1 MKIKYAELALA
12 EIPRLLSSQDRNPFS
27 PSYGSFN
34 REYWHTRTKCF
45 PDSIAQFGT
54 LSLALVFAYKFPG
67 GEQYYQNKEIK
78 KWTLAGIKNWMK
90 IQHTDGSYDEFY
102 PNERGWAGPTGFLL
116 YAILRSYE
124 VLGDDFPVNLKDD
137 FFETVKR
144 SAWFLA
150 TREESGVLANHHAMA
165 LLPIYQS
172 YYHLKDRDPLFA
184 EKLLQKFNERLTVFI
199 SYCYDEGWCL
209 EYDGVDPGYLSAIVS
224 FLSKMQRY
232 MTSNEPWAK
241 KIQNII
247 DKAVDFSSFFF
258 YPNGSFG
265 GTLGSRQTLHF
276 YAHGYEL
283 QAKRNGLARV
293 MANFGL
299 ESLSQGKVV
308 PPTIQDDRYFL
319 YRTGEFLEA
328 HVDHQ
333 ENDNLSQLPW
343 QSLDNFE
350 KFFPQSKIFIK
361 NTPKY
366 YTLLNLV
373 KGGVLKVFDKESK
386 KLFFSDDGLVA
397 TLSSGKRMT
406 TQWIGEEYKVNRWD
420 KTLEVSGNFHQ
431 IPYKYFNPLTFSAFI
446 IFMVLTGWNARV
458 ADFIK
463 GVIRNLLMTKS
474 STSTISFTR
483 KFIFD
488 DDKIIVINNLVSE
501 ANIISLRVSGQFAS
515 RYVPQ
520 SRYFQLEELENKYW
534 DIKNPDLTKPI
545 KVDCNLQTTDIS
557 LIYD

>member
-1 MKIKYAELALA
+1 MKKIYADLALD
-12 EIPRLLSSQDRNPFS
+12 EIPRLLSCQDRNHFS

-34 REYWHTRTKCF
+34 REFWHTRAKGF

-54 LSLALVFAYKFPG
+54 LSLALIYAYNIPG
-67 GEQYYQNKEIK
+67 GEKYYHNAEIK
-78 KWTLAGIKNWMK
+78 DWTIAGIKNWMK
-90 IQHTDGSYDEFY
+90 IQHRDGSYDEFY

-124 VLGDDFPVNLKDD
+124 VLGSDFPNDLKDE

-150 TREESGVLANHHAMA
+150 TRVESGVLANHHAMA

-184 EKLLQKFNERLTVFI
+184 EKLLVKFNERLLVFL

-209 EYDGVDPGYLSAIVS
+209 EYDGVDPGYLSAVVS

-232 MTSNEPWAK
+232 MTGEEKWK
-241 KIQNII
+241 DRIQEVI

-265 GTLGSRQTLHF
+265 GTLGSRQTIHF

-283 QAKRNGLARV
+283 QAKNNKLAGA
-293 MANFGL
+293 MANFGCRAL
-299 ESLSQGKVV
+299 TEGRVT

-328 HVDHQ
+328 YVDSGQ
-333 ENDNLSQLPW
+333 DSDLPQLPH
-343 QSLDNFE
+343 QKTENFD
-350 KFFPQSKIFIK
+350 KFFPAARIFIK
-361 NTPKY
+361 NTPKHY
-366 YTLLNLV
+366 ILLNLA
-373 KGGVLKVFDKESK
+373 KGGVLKVFDKDLK
-386 KLFFSDDGLVA
+386 KLVFSDDGLVA
-397 TLSSGKRMT
+397 TMKSGKRMT
-406 TQWIGEEYKVNRWD
+406 TQWVGEEYKINNLVNN
-420 KTLEVSGNFHQ
+420 LEVTGNFHQ
-431 IPYKYFNPLTFSAFI
+431 IPYKYFNPMTYSLFT
-446 IFMVLTGWNARV
+446 IFMILIGWNARV

-474 STSTISFTR
+474 SKSTLSFKRQFTFNNDII
-483 KFIFD
+483 KVKSHIKSES
-488 DDKIIVINNLVSE
+488 KIVF
-501 ANIISLRVSGQFAS
+501 LRIGGQFAA

-520 SRYFQLEELENKYW
+520 SRYFQWEELDNKYW
-534 DIKNPDLTKPI
+534 DIKEPDLNKLIEVTFDLTNNN
-545 KVDCNLQTTDIS
+545 VS
-557 LIYD
+557 LN

>member
-1 MKIKYAELALA
+1 MKIKYAQLALD

-34 REYWHTRTKCF
+34 REFWHTRTKCF

-54 LSLALVFAYKFPG
+54 LSLALIFAHKFPG
-67 GEQYYQNKEIK
+67 GEEYYQNKEIK
-78 KWTLAGIKNWMK
+78 KWTLAGIINWMK
-90 IQHTDGSYDEFY
+90 IQHADGSYDEFY

-137 FFETVKR
+137 FFEAVKR

-172 YYHLKDRDPLFA
+172 YYHLKDHDPLFA
-184 EKLLQKFNERLTVFI
+184 EKLLQKFNERLAVFI

-209 EYDGVDPGYLSAIVS
+209 EYDGVDPGYLSGTVS

-232 MTSNEPWAK
+232 MTGEEPWTE

-247 DKAVDFSSFFF
+247 NKAVDFSSFFF

-283 QAKRNGLARV
+283 QAQRNGLARA

-299 ESLSQGKVV
+299 ESLAQGKVV

-328 HVDHQ
+328 YIDYQ
-333 ENDNLSQLPW
+333 ENDNLPQLPC
-343 QSLDNFE
+343 QSPANFE
-350 KFFPQSKIFIK
+350 KFFPQAKIFIK

-366 YTLLNLV
+366 YILLNLA
-373 KGGVLKVFDKESK
+373 KGGVLKVFNKESK

-397 TLSSGKRMT
+397 TLDNGQRMS
-406 TQWIGEEYKVNRWD
+406 TQWIGEEYKINRSD

-431 IPYKYFNPLTFSAFI
+431 IPYKYFTPLTFSAFI

-458 ADFIK
+458 ADVIK

-474 STSTISFTR
+474 SASTISFTR
-483 KFIFD
+483 KFIFA
-488 DDKIIVINNLVSE
+488 DDKITVINDLASRVKV
-501 ANIISLRVSGQFAS
+501 IYLRVGGQFAS

-520 SRYFQLEELENKYW
+520 SRYFQQEELANKYW
-534 DIKNPDLTKPI
+534 DIKNPDFSQPI
-545 KVDCNLQTTDIS
+545 EVNCNFITTDIS
-557 LIYD
+557 LNQD